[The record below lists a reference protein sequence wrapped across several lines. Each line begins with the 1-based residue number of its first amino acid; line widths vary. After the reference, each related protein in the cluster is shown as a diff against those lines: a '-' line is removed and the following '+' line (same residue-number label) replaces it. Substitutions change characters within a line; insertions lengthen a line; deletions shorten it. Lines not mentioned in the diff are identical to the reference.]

1 MILKIF
7 VNLSCSGCGNTPPPP
22 PVRKGQLVVPGR
34 RMVDGGANALVPLRL
49 RVRPASLLR
58 PTETG
63 IRSVP
68 KFTANLYSIC
78 LSIDLRYTL
87 ADPVKICGNFWDTQ

>member
-1 MILKIF
+1 MILRHLLICHAQDA
-7 VNLSCSGCGNTPPPP
+7 VIHPPPLP
-22 PVRKGQLVVPGR
+22 PARKEQLVVPGG

-68 KFTANLYSIC
+68 KFT
-78 LSIDLRYTL
+78 DLRYTL